1 MHSITKT
8 IKRLAIA
15 AATGAAIT
23 AGAAG
28 IASAEGW
35 APATI
40 VEASPVGRVEAAGEA
55 TTYLYGGR
63 TRVDLPEDV
72 VAELNAWADGYCER
86 LEEWA
91 AEDGEGSA
99 AYYGGMEEGFNY
111 ATQTIMARLG
121 YLDGYYRQEDEY
133 TGRWFEA
140 DATLADVPEGWDE
153 THLGETFLAWDTAS
167 FGSLD

>member
-28 IASAEGW
+28 IAVAEGW

-40 VEASPVGRVEAAGEA
+40 VETSPVGRVEAAGE
-55 TTYLYGGR
+55 TDTYVYGGR

-72 VAELNAWADGYCER
+72 IAEIDAWADAYSER
-86 LEEWA
+86 LSEWA
-91 AEDGEGSA
+91 AEDGDEFA
-99 AYYGGMEEGFNY
+99 AYYGGVEEGFNY
-111 ATQTIMARLG
+111 ALQTVMARLG
-121 YLDGYYRQEDEY
+121 YLDGYYRQDDGGE
-133 TGRWFEA
+133 WFDS
-140 DATLADVPEGWDE
+140 DATLADVPEGWDS
-153 THLGETFLAWDTAS
+153 TYLGETFGAWDTAS
-167 FGSLD
+167 FGSID